1 MKCWANIM
9 SVNFNSA
16 NEMTASFNGNFL
28 WGTDH
33 NDSDTGDHS
42 GDHTSDHTGTPTPE
56 WTKVSPNG
64 GTPAEV
70 IIKGEIDTDRT
81 L

>member
-1 MKCWANIM
+1 MRCRVNIT

-16 NEMTASFNGNFL
+16 NEITASFNGNFS
-28 WGTDH
+28 WGADH

-42 GDHTSDHTGTPTPE
+42 GDHTSDHIGTPE

-64 GTPAEV
+64 ETPAKV
-70 IIKGEIDTDRT
+70 IIKGEFDTDRT